1 MAERS
6 GYDYVSSKLGFDE
19 IKGLV
24 NWAALEK
31 MLPPH
36 EDLGELNIGGLRTY
50 SDDGSLDEGFEFSI
64 WREPTKY
71 YWEQEDQKTYLED
84 IEDANFVYVS
94 GSYPNS
100 KWGVCRWI
108 IAEGSE

>member
-1 MAERS
+1 MAEIQTPN
-6 GYDYVSSKLGFDE
+6 YVSDKLGFDE
-19 IKGLV
+19 IKALV

-50 SDDGSLDEGFEFSI
+50 SDDGSLDEGYEFSI
-64 WREPTKY
+64 WRESTIY
-71 YWEQEDQKTYLED
+71 HWEDEDQKTYLEG
-84 IEDANFVYVS
+84 IKDATFMFVTTN
-94 GSYPNS
+94 YPNS

-108 IAEGSE
+108 FAEGSE